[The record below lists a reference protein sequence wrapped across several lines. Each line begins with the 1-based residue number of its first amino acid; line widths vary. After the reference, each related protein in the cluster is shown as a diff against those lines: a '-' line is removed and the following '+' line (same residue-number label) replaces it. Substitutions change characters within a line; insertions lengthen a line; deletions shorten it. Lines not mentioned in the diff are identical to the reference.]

1 MEPTQQ
7 MSGGGGGGG
16 PCKTPAA
23 SLDPCL
29 CTDPALPVLKSV
41 MGWGSPAAS
50 PFTSADL
57 GTGMTCP
64 DQSRLLCTGSDEKVP
79 RWGRISK
86 YKAPL
91 RWRQGARDP
100 CAQRLSGTFRWRRRG
115 RWTSEGGAL
124 PGGWSQD
131 GPQVSGQADTLTA
144 PGAERR
150 AQTSRFTVGRC
161 SVPGSGVTLESQKL

>member
-1 MEPTQQ
+1 MTP
-7 MSGGGGGGG
+7 SRGGGTRWGVGWRECGAHTANERGRGGGG
-16 PCKTPAA
+16 PCRTPAA

-131 GPQVSGQADTLTA
+131 GPQVSAARRVEPGRPPDTC
-144 PGAERR
+144 ERP
-150 AQTSRFTVGRC
+150 S
-161 SVPGSGVTLESQKL
+161 